1 LAVTPEESDAHPE
14 PDEPAE
20 DASRDD
26 WALDAALGAASG
38 ASRAAGAVGRSF
50 PGRAVSAAARFVTAP
65 LSEEGREV
73 RERAGPAAREA
84 VRNITPEVVEVVDLN
99 EILDAIDVNALLDR
113 IDMDRL
119 VSRIDVSAIV
129 SQVDVNEL
137 VGALDVQGIID
148 RVDIDGI
155 ISKVDLNALLDRID
169 VGALLDRIDLDAVL
183 DRIDIA
189 ALLDRIDINEL
200 VSRVDM
206 DRIMSETELGA
217 IIAQSTTGVASE
229 ALDAVRRQGVGLDNV
244 MAALANRVMRR
255 DPSELPAGPPRLVE
269 PARSLTRGENPS
281 TPSTDETL
289 GEAAGPA
296 DNRSELGDCL

>member
-1 LAVTPEESDAHPE
+1 MTPEEPDTPLDLDE
-14 PDEPAE
+14 PDE
-20 DASRDD
+20 DTSRDD
-26 WALDAALGAASG
+26 WALDAALGAASSAG
-38 ASRAAGAVGRSF
+38 RAAGAVGRSL

-84 VRNITPEVVEVVDLN
+84 VKNITPEVVEVVDLN

-129 SQVDVNEL
+129 SQVDVNDL
-137 VGALDVQGIID
+137 VGKVDVQAIID

-169 VGALLDRIDLDAVL
+169 IDV
-183 DRIDIA
+183 
-189 ALLDRIDINEL
+189 LLDRIDINEL

-244 MAALANRVMRR
+244 VAALANRVMRR

-269 PARSLTRGENPS
+269 SARSLTQGENPPA
-281 TPSTDETL
+281 PSN
-289 GEAAGPA
+289 GEPVGAAGGA
-296 DNRSELGDCL
+296 RDDGSQARDHS